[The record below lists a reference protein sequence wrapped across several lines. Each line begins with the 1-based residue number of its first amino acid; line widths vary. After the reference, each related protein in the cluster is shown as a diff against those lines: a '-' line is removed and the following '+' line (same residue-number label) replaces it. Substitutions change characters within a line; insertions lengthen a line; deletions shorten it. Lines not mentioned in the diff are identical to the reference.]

1 MPDAAS
7 ALHKIP
13 SVERM
18 MQSLGPI
25 ALPRPRVVSLV
36 RDELALVRGESV
48 IPGFEAIV
56 DRVRTRIE
64 AERLGRIQP
73 VINGTGVLLHTNL
86 GRAPIGLAVADAV
99 VQVATQ
105 YSNLEY
111 DLLQGER
118 GGRASYL
125 ESSLAQLCE
134 AEAATIVNNCAAALI
149 LILRC
154 FTRGEKKDVLISR
167 GELVQIGGG
176 FRIPDIL
183 EASGAGL
190 REVGTTNRTGLEDY
204 RRAINADTAMILKV
218 HQSNFFMEGFVGTP
232 DTSELAALARHHGIR
247 FVEDLGSGSM
257 VPVES
262 VCSAERDPT
271 AAQVLRQGVDLV
283 CFSGDKLLGGPQA
296 GIIAGRKS
304 LVCELKQE
312 PFFRALRCDKLILT
326 ALQATVEAYLEA
338 GSEHARLALTIP
350 LMEMMSVPLEELRER
365 GRAIVA
371 ALADLPVRVELGE
384 GQSRIGGGTLPKTRI
399 ASVTIDLL
407 PGAGGLEAFGGRMR
421 HGNPAVI
428 GYVSSGKFR
437 LDLRTIQP
445 RQDARLVEAIQG
457 AVVPKKGGNPI

>member
-1 MPDAAS
+1 
-7 ALHKIP
+7 
-13 SVERM
+13 
-18 MQSLGPI
+18 
-25 ALPRPRVVSLV
+25 
-36 RDELALVRGESV
+36 LALVRGESV
-48 IPGFEAIV
+48 IPGFEVILA
-56 DRVRTRIE
+56 RVRNRVK
-64 AERLGRIQP
+64 AELLRRIQP

-86 GRAPIGLAVADAV
+86 GRAPMGLAVADAV

-111 DLLQGER
+111 DLLLGER

-134 AEAATIVNNCAAALI
+134 AEAATIVNNCAAALV
-149 LILRC
+149 LILRH

-183 EASGAGL
+183 EASGARL
-190 REVGTTNRTGLEDY
+190 REVGTTNRTSLEDY
-204 RRAINADTAMILKV
+204 RRAIDSDTAMILKV
-218 HQSNFFMEGFVGTP
+218 HQSNFFMEGFVGAP
-232 DTSELAALARHHGIR
+232 DTSELAALARLHGIP

-257 VPVES
+257 VAVES
-262 VCSAERDPT
+262 VPPAERDPT

-296 GIIAGRKS
+296 GIIAGRHS
-304 LVCELKQE
+304 LVSELKQE

-338 GSEHARLALTIP
+338 GSEHARLTATIP
-350 LMEMMSVPLEELRER
+350 LMEMMSVPLEALKER
-365 GRAIVA
+365 ARAIVH
-371 ALADLPVRVELGE
+371 ALADLPAQAELGE
-384 GQSRIGGGTLPKTRI
+384 AQSQIGGGTLPKTRI
-399 ASVTIDLL
+399 ESVTIDLVSVQ
-407 PGAGGLEAFGGRMR
+407 GGVEAFAERLRCGD
-421 HGNPAVI
+421 PAVI

-445 RQDARLVEAIQG
+445 RQDARLIEAIQK
-457 AVVPKKGGNPI
+457 AAIPKPGGDAI